1 MMDKLGVAVIGCGN
15 VSFGHIGAWRDEG
28 ARAQVV
34 ALVDTVEEFAAGR
47 RTEFELDASS
57 VGTSFGDVLARD
69 DVDIVDI
76 CTPSHLHADQL
87 AAALDAGKHVVTE
100 KPTGY
105 TPEECRWLRWV
116 AERHPGGK
124 VAVAYSLRYYPLNIR
139 VRQLL
144 HEGAIGR
151 VLFGEFS
158 HNHPH
163 DFSDHATNAEEAT
176 RETPKKTSLA
186 DKGGQYLPSSEMTG
200 ATHPYDFMRY
210 LFGEVR
216 DVFAFRA
223 DCGVFCLMRF
233 DSGVMGKATGA
244 TASSQGIATPHVLC
258 VQGTEGTIFTQN
270 ENQYT
275 DKGTVQGYRGY
286 IVTGGKQRPIEVTE
300 SDTSHGDATR
310 TRNLLNAI
318 RDDEPLICSLEDSIR
333 TSELLHAL
341 WDSHNLE
348 IRVPVHRAAK
358 SG

>member
-1 MMDKLGVAVIGCGN
+1 MKRLGVAVVGCGG
-15 VSFGHIGAWRDEG
+15 VSSGHIRAWCGEND
-28 ARAQVV
+28 RAEIVT
-34 ALVDTVEEFAAGR
+34 LVDVVEEFAEER
-47 RTEFELDASS
+47 RTEFELASS
-57 VGTSFGDVLARD
+57 TVGTSYEDVLARD
-69 DVDIVDI
+69 DVDVVDI
-76 CTPSHLHADQL
+76 CTPSHQHAEQV
-87 AAALDAGKHVVTE
+87 AAALEAGKHVVTE

-105 TPEECRWLRWV
+105 NPEECRKLRWY
-116 AERHPGGK
+116 AQRYPDSK

-139 VRQLL
+139 VRQLVQ
-144 HEGAIGR
+144 EGAIGR

-163 DFSDHATNAEEAT
+163 DFSLDTKEPSPAPAV
-176 RETPKKTSLA
+176 PGKKTSFA

-210 LFGEVR
+210 MFGEVR

-223 DCGVFCLMRF
+223 DCGVFALMRF
-233 DSGVMGKATGA
+233 ESGVIGKATGGSA
-244 TASSQGIATPHVLC
+244 PKQGLATPHVLC
-258 VQGTEGTIFTQN
+258 IQGTEGTIFTQN

-275 DKGTVQGYRGY
+275 DKGPVRGYTGY
-286 IVTGGKQRPIEVTE
+286 IVTKGEQKPIEVSE

-310 TRNLLNAI
+310 TRNFLDAI
-318 RDDEPLICSLEDSIR
+318 TGDAPLICSLEDSIR

-348 IRVPVHRAAK
+348 IRVPVHRVGK